1 MYEIRHV
8 FKAQSKL
15 DNLQFMQWLEE
26 YIRQRKSKSNVLS
39 QEEDVPEKFGGC
51 EDSELDQDKPLPI
64 IAKSQSKRKLE
75 TPKATCKANRSSSS
89 KRTCNNEVIE
99 DGEIKLIRAV
109 AARADEEGFDIFG
122 KYVAEKLKK
131 LSHSL
136 TEDAIENIEFSI
148 TSMLMQA
155 RPRPSLFEANTANL
169 QEQQAKHPMPFME
182 LLNN

>member
-26 YIRQRKSKSNVLS
+26 YFRPRKSKSNILS
-39 QEEDVPEKFGGC
+39 QEDVPEKFGDC
-51 EDSELDQDKPLPI
+51 EDSELDQDEPLPI
-64 IAKSQSKRKLE
+64 IVKSQSKRKLE
-75 TPKATCKANRSSSS
+75 TPKATRKANRSNSS
-89 KRTCNNEVIE
+89 KRTCKNEDIE
-99 DGEIKLIRAV
+99 DEEIKLIRAV
-109 AARADEEGFDIFG
+109 AARADEDGFDILG

-136 TEDAIENIEFSI
+136 TEDAMENIEFSI

-182 LLNN
+182 LLNY